1 MSESAVNFQ
10 ARWFTKPEAWILLT
24 AVLAFVLKFDLAL
37 LTFGTNDVAIFYKF
51 GRLLSEHGLQW
62 IYLNNQYFNHPP
74 LVGYYV
80 RAIYDTAGAPPWEQG
95 DISFPFL
102 VRLPGIISDF
112 VVVLIFLRLR
122 KLWSLPTWSLIA
134 LALSPVSLMVS
145 GFHGNTDPVMVM
157 FLVVAAYMCVIK
169 RPALCGIFLALSCQ
183 IKIVPLLLV
192 PIFACFWFS
201 NRKAGWFLGFFAA
214 ASGLLWLEPL
224 LTVPGLLLRH
234 VFLYGSYWGLWGIT
248 YWLRLSG
255 HPAFATVDYV
265 NLPAAETFVNGVLK
279 LFIIAGVLV
288 IAWRRRNVGAR
299 GLFESFAYAWIVFFI
314 FSPGIAPQYMIWL
327 VPFVLVLSPSLF
339 GHLLWSS
346 SLFLFFF
353 YNILAHGLPWYSA
366 ISTVA
371 PNTVWTQWSLWPWA
385 VLIVG
390 AILIWESARRDNPS
404 FRLLSLEAVKSKEP
418 D

>member
-1 MSESAVNFQ
+1 M
-10 ARWFTKPEAWILLT
+10 T
-24 AVLAFVLKFDLAL
+24 
-37 LTFGTNDVAIFYKF
+37 
-51 GRLLSEHGLQW
+51 
-62 IYLNNQYFNHPP
+62 PP
-74 LVGYYV
+74 V
-80 RAIYDTAGAPPWEQG
+80 RRRGSKVTCR
-95 DISFPFL
+95 FPFL

-122 KLWSLPTWSLIA
+122 KVWSLPAWSLIA
-134 LALSPVSLMVS
+134 LALSPVSLMIS

-157 FLVVAAYMCVIK
+157 FLIIAAYMCVIK
-169 RPALCGIFLALSCQ
+169 RPALCGIFLALSCK

-192 PIFACFWFS
+192 PIFACFWCS

-214 ASGLLWLEPL
+214 VSGLLWLEPL
-224 LTVPGLLLRH
+224 LTVPGPLLRH

-299 GLFESFAYAWIVFFI
+299 GLFESLAYALIVFFI
-314 FSPGIAPQYMIWL
+314 FSPAVCAQYLVWL
-327 VPFVLVLSPSLF
+327 APFVLVLSPSLF

-346 SLFLFFF
+346 SLFSLFFLQYPRSRPAVVF
-353 YNILAHGLPWYSA
+353 RDFHVRSEYGLDTVVPLALGG
-366 ISTVA
+366 
-371 PNTVWTQWSLWPWA
+371 
-385 VLIVG
+385 LIVG

-418 D
+418 A